1 MGDSDSD
8 TITIPKKVDFAHVF
22 YLVPLN
28 LFNTNTQNEQIMQNE
43 CRSTRFYLVWL
54 IFAIVILIFYY
65 TITPFTLTIISESPS
80 SAKYSTLIID
90 FQSQKNRL

>member
-28 LFNTNTQNEQIMQNE
+28 LFNTDTQMSKLYKMNVDRRAFI
-43 CRSTRFYLVWL
+43 
-54 IFAIVILIFYY
+54 
-65 TITPFTLTIISESPS
+65 
-80 SAKYSTLIID
+80 
-90 FQSQKNRL
+90 